1 MSRFVLDCAV
11 SRPVSDRVARWYA
24 HAALHGWADPTAGYH
39 EGKQASM
46 LLEQSAASLA
56 ETVGARHVEFCPDIR
71 AAVAAAVSD
80 LRSDAVCVATT
91 AVDALQVIEA
101 CGETADSAGLPHHVL
116 DVDVEG
122 RVTETALE
130 DLPTPAVLVTNLA
143 NQEIGTV
150 QRDLTAWGQATGSR
164 VVLDASTAFGWVD
177 LPSEWS
183 RVVLDA
189 RAWGGVPGAVALC
202 SPTPARR
209 SVAANVPA
217 AAVAAAAAQ
226 QWLSV
231 APSARRS
238 ARHQIEALR
247 ERLESGIRGL
257 EVRGG
262 RPQDAPH
269 ILSVSVLYVD
279 AEALQT
285 RLDARGYAVG
295 SGSACASRHG
305 QPSHVLAAVGGFT
318 GGNLRVGLSP
328 DLPDE
333 VVAGFGD
340 ALVEIVD
347 EVRAEMGTS
356 DL

>member
-24 HAALHGWADPTAGYH
+24 HAAQQGWADPTAGYH

-46 LLEQSAASLA
+46 LLEQSAAALA
-56 ETVGARHVEFCPDIR
+56 EAVGARQVHFCPDIG
-71 AAVAAAVSD
+71 AAVAAAVSE
-80 LRSDAVCVATT
+80 LCSGAVCVATT
-91 AVDALQVIEA
+91 AVDALRVIEA
-101 CGETADSAGLPHHVL
+101 CGEAAAAGGLPHHVL
-116 DVDVEG
+116 DVDADG
-122 RVTETALE
+122 RVTETALN

>member
-46 LLEQSAASLA
+46 LLEQSAASVA
-56 ETVGARHVEFCPDIR
+56 EAVGARHVEFCPDIG

-101 CGETADSAGLPHHVL
+101 CGETAESAGLPHHVL

-177 LPSEWS
+177 LP
-183 RVVLDA
+183 
-189 RAWGGVPGAVALC
+189 
-202 SPTPARR
+202 
-209 SVAANVPA
+209 
-217 AAVAAAAAQ
+217 
-226 QWLSV
+226 
-231 APSARRS
+231 
-238 ARHQIEALR
+238 
-247 ERLESGIRGL
+247 
-257 EVRGG
+257 
-262 RPQDAPH
+262 
-269 ILSVSVLYVD
+269 
-279 AEALQT
+279 
-285 RLDARGYAVG
+285 
-295 SGSACASRHG
+295 
-305 QPSHVLAAVGGFT
+305 
-318 GGNLRVGLSP
+318 
-328 DLPDE
+328 
-333 VVAGFGD
+333 
-340 ALVEIVD
+340 
-347 EVRAEMGTS
+347 
-356 DL
+356 

>member
-46 LLEQSAASLA
+46 LLEQSAASVA
-56 ETVGARHVEFCPDIR
+56 EAVGARHVEFCPDIG

-101 CGETADSAGLPHHVL
+101 CGETAESAGLPHHVL

-217 AAVAAAAAQ
+217 AAVAAAAAHL
-226 QWLSV
+226 WLSV

>member
-46 LLEQSAASLA
+46 LLEQSAASVA
-56 ETVGARHVEFCPDIR
+56 EAVGARHVEFCPDIG

-101 CGETADSAGLPHHVL
+101 CGETAESAGLPHHVL

-318 GGNLRVGLSP
+318 GGNLRVGLPP

>member
-46 LLEQSAASLA
+46 LLEQSAASVA
-56 ETVGARHVEFCPDIR
+56 EAVGARHVEFCPDIG

-101 CGETADSAGLPHHVL
+101 CGETAESAGLPHHVL

>member
-46 LLEQSAASLA
+46 LLEQSAASVA
-56 ETVGARHVEFCPDIR
+56 EAVGARHVEFCPDIR

-101 CGETADSAGLPHHVL
+101 CGETAESAGLPHHVL

-247 ERLESGIRGL
+247 ERLESGIRGR

-269 ILSVSVLYVD
+269 ILRVSVLYVD

-318 GGNLRVGLSP
+318 GGNLRVGLPP

-333 VVAGFGD
+333 VVAGFGV
-340 ALVEIVD
+340 ALVEVVA
-347 EVRAEMGTS
+347 EVRAQMGTS

>member
-46 LLEQSAASLA
+46 LLEQSAASVA
-56 ETVGARHVEFCPDIR
+56 EAVGARHVEFCPDIR

>member
-56 ETVGARHVEFCPDIR
+56 EAVGARHVEFCPDIG

-101 CGETADSAGLPHHVL
+101 CGETAESAGLPHHVL

>member
-101 CGETADSAGLPHHVL
+101 CGETAESAGLPHHVL

-150 QRDLTAWGQATGSR
+150 QRDLTAWARATGSL
-164 VVLDASTAFGWVD
+164 VVLDASAAFGWVD
-177 LPSEWS
+177 LPPGWS
-183 RVVLDA
+183 RVLLDA
-189 RAWGGVPGAVALC
+189 RAWGGVPGAVAVC
-202 SPTPARR
+202 SPIPLRR
-209 SVAANVPA
+209 AVTANVPA

-226 QWLSV
+226 QWLSA

-238 ARHQIEALR
+238 ARRQIAALR
-247 ERLESGIRGL
+247 ERLERGIRGI

-262 RPQDAPH
+262 RPEDAPH

-285 RLDARGYAVG
+285 RLDSRGYAVG

-318 GGNLRVGLSP
+318 GGNLRVGLPP
-328 DLPDE
+328 DLPDD

-340 ALVEIVD
+340 ALVEVVA
-347 EVRAEMGTS
+347 EVRAQMGTS

>member
-56 ETVGARHVEFCPDIR
+56 EAVGARHVEFCPDIG

-101 CGETADSAGLPHHVL
+101 CGETAESAGLPHHVL

-318 GGNLRVGLSP
+318 GGNLRVGLPP

>member
-46 LLEQSAASLA
+46 LLEQSAASVA
-56 ETVGARHVEFCPDIR
+56 EAVGARHVEFCPDIG

-101 CGETADSAGLPHHVL
+101 CGETAESAGLPHHVL

-177 LPSEWS
+177 LPPGWS

-318 GGNLRVGLSP
+318 GGNLRVGLPP